1 VLAALRTAGFE
12 VRESEDAAL
21 RGDPETPWY
30 LPLSGRRWF
39 TLGGFR
45 SSPLGRSLTNT
56 LVRALE
62 TVRVVPAGAAE
73 VSRFLNR
80 TAKVM
85 VRAGETG
92 IFTPSFFTLAR
103 RPMGS

>member
-1 VLAALRTAGFE
+1 MATR
-12 VRESEDAAL
+12 S
-21 RGDPETPWY
+21 DPETPWY

-39 TLGGFR
+39 TLSGFR
-45 SSPLGRSLTNT
+45 SSPVGRGLTNV
-56 LVRALE
+56 LVRGLE
-62 TVRVVPAGAAE
+62 TVRAVPRGAGE

-80 TAKVM
+80 TATVM

-103 RPMGS
+103 RPVER